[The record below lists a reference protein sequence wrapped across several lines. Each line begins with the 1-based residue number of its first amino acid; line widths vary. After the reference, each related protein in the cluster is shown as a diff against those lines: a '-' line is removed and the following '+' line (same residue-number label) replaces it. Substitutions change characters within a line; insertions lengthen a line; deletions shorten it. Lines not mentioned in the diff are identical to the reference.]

1 MEGRCVGIVEGGRVA
16 GEKAVRVRVAGLQ
29 REIDAEG
36 SPDAGAVAG
45 EGSDDARLERC
56 GLSAVSARAAL
67 ADGCAGRGNRIPAAA
82 EAGQPFALGL
92 SRLGVLDEVVE
103 RVAGV
108 GDLEAPVPA
117 LARPEQ
123 AGLGAAARRRTAVG
137 DERWPVRGA
146 VAVAGAPPALV
157 VRPQVE
163 RLAVGVDE
171 DPAELARTGL

>member
-1 MEGRCVGIVEGGRVA
+1 
-16 GEKAVRVRVAGLQ
+16 
-29 REIDAEG
+29 
-36 SPDAGAVAG
+36 
-45 EGSDDARLERC
+45 
-56 GLSAVSARAAL
+56 
-67 ADGCAGRGNRIPAAA
+67 
-82 EAGQPFALGL
+82 
-92 SRLGVLDEVVE
+92 
-103 RVAGV
+103 
-108 GDLEAPVPA
+108 A

-171 DPAELARTGL
+171 DPAELARTGLDDRAALGGRRGGGGQHRNRRKCQSDEREWLEVMHWKLLPWSKRSVAFLLFLDRSRSDHLCATLRFVLKFRT